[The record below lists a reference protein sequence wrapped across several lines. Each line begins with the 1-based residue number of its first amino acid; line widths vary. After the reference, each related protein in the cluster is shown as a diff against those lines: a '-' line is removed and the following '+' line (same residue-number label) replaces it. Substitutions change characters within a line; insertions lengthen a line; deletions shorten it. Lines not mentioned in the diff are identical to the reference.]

1 MGSRWHLN
9 KRHRDG
15 GTALV
20 SNTPFG
26 WGASSKEKEP
36 SLSLLLAVTASSG
49 VKLVKL
55 GARLCSV
62 GFEDFLNF
70 FCASR
75 IREEVEMKSEGTIEE
90 GVENLGISDMELS
103 EGPDEPPGLSR
114 IEVSAQVHR
123 PLG

>member
-1 MGSRWHLN
+1 M
-9 KRHRDG
+9 DG
-15 GTALV
+15 GTALIG
-20 SNTPFG
+20 NTPLGGERQVERAF
-26 WGASSKEKEP
+26 
-36 SLSLLLAVTASSG
+36 SLLLLAVTASSS

-55 GARLCSV
+55 GARLRTV
-62 GFEDFLNF
+62 GFEDLLNF

-90 GVENLGISDMELS
+90 GVENLGISDVELS
-103 EGPDEPPGLSR
+103 EGPNEWPGLSR